1 MAPGSGRSFME
12 RLQEDTLHRKPVL
25 FTKSARFFNLYI
37 PMSLHTEIFNDLLK
51 LAVESGAS
59 DVVVKSNKPGYVR
72 LSGRLKPV
80 DMDPIA
86 GTEAQAFVDE
96 HVPRVFKQVWETQGQ
111 IDFAYTAENIGR
123 FRVNAFHQRGTVSVV
138 FRHVKSRVPTFKD
151 LNLEEEPL
159 LHLAKAKDGIVLIC
173 GATGSGKSSTMAA
186 ILDWVNHN
194 FDRHVVTIEDPIE
207 FTFQDDKS
215 VFNQREIGLDV
226 PDFATAIR
234 SVLRQNPDIILIGE
248 MRDRETFET
257 AISAAET
264 GHLVLSTMHAS
275 TVAQS
280 LTRLFEFFP
289 PDQQQGARR
298 QISGSLC
305 GIICQKLLPALE
317 GGGRLPANEI
327 LNADSTIR
335 TLILEGKFEKIQSL
349 LESTGDSHT
358 FSFNKDLYRLVK
370 AGLISKA
377 DALRFSPNPQ
387 SLDMNLKGIFIT
399 A

>member
-1 MAPGSGRSFME
+1 M
-12 RLQEDTLHRKPVL
+12 HKKPVL
-25 FTKSARFFNLYI
+25 FTKGARFFNLYI

-86 GTEAQAFVDE
+86 GTEAQAFVDD

-159 LHLAKAKDGIVLIC
+159 LNLAKAKDGIVLIC

-194 FDRHVVTIEDPIE
+194 HDRHIVTIEDPIE

-289 PDQQQGARR
+289 PEQQQTARR

-305 GIICQKLLPALE
+305 GIICQKLPPALE
-317 GGGRLPANEI
+317 GGGRLPALEI
-327 LNADSTIR
+327 LNADATIK

-349 LESTGDSHT
+349 LESTGDSRT

-387 SLDMNLKGIFIT
+387 SLEMNLKGIFIT

>member
-1 MAPGSGRSFME
+1 
-12 RLQEDTLHRKPVL
+12 
-25 FTKSARFFNLYI
+25 
-37 PMSLHTEIFNDLLK
+37 MSLHTEIFNDLLK

-86 GTEAQAFVDE
+86 GTEAQAFVDD

-159 LHLAKAKDGIVLIC
+159 LHLARAKDGIVLIC

-194 FDRHVVTIEDPIE
+194 FDRHVVTVEDPIE

-226 PDFATAIR
+226 PDFGTAIR

-289 PDQQQGARR
+289 PEQQQAARR

-305 GIICQKLLPALE
+305 GIICQKLIPALE

-370 AGLISKA
+370 AGLISKS